1 MTSLKKLTVS
11 QLESLAKECG
21 IELKKSD
28 KKTEKINKILNEN
41 LEESR
46 LNYLIKKYIN
56 QKKQTGES
64 FQALVSE
71 LKGRIRLLE
80 EQVKFLMSK
89 ISVSEIT
96 IGTEA
101 NRDVI
106 TVISDLADVKKFIR
120 ALISPGEAI
129 TIDELI
135 EIKEIQK
142 IPLVAL
148 KHAIYDLI
156 EEDIFDAR
164 EGNSRQKIG
173 GKIGILVR
181 KQTSNTNV

>member
-11 QLESLAKECG
+11 QLENLAKDCG

-28 KKTEKINKILNEN
+28 KKTEKINTILNTDIEEN
-41 LEESR
+41 R
-46 LNYLIKKYIN
+46 LNQLVENYLN
-56 QKKQTGES
+56 QKKQS
-64 FQALVSE
+64 RKSNKDLVSE
-71 LKGRIRLLE
+71 LKGRVRLLE

-96 IGTEA
+96 VGTEA
-101 NRDVI
+101 DGDII
-106 TVISDLADVKKFIR
+106 TVTSDLSDVKKFIK
-120 ALISPGEAI
+120 AIISPGGTI

-148 KHAIYDLI
+148 KHAVYDLI
-156 EEDIFDAR
+156 EENIFDAR

-181 KQTSNTNV
+181 K

>member
-11 QLESLAKECG
+11 QLENLAKDCG

-28 KKTEKINKILNEN
+28 KKTEKINTILNTDIEEN
-41 LEESR
+41 R
-46 LNYLIKKYIN
+46 LNQLVENYLN
-56 QKKQTGES
+56 QKKQS
-64 FQALVSE
+64 RKSNKDLVSE
-71 LKGRIRLLE
+71 LKGRVRLLE

-96 IGTEA
+96 VGTEA
-101 NRDVI
+101 DGDII
-106 TVISDLADVKKFIR
+106 TVTSDLSDVKKFIK
-120 ALISPGEAI
+120 AIISPGETI

-148 KHAIYDLI
+148 KHAVYDLI
-156 EEDIFDAR
+156 EENIFDAR

-181 KQTSNTNV
+181 K

>member
-1 MTSLKKLTVS
+1 MTSLKKLTLS
-11 QLESLAKECG
+11 QLESLAKDFG

-28 KKTEKINKILNEN
+28 KKAEKIKTILNASIEEN
-41 LEESR
+41 RLNQQLEKYLIQKNESR
-46 LNYLIKKYIN
+46 KTNKV
-56 QKKQTGES
+56 
-64 FQALVSE
+64 LVSE

-101 NRDVI
+101 DRDVI
-106 TVISDLADVKKFIR
+106 TVTSDLTDVKKFIK
-120 ALISPGEAI
+120 ALISPGESI

-156 EEDIFDAR
+156 
-164 EGNSRQKIG
+164 GT
-173 GKIGILVR
+173 LVR
-181 KQTSNTNV
+181 RQYSNCNV